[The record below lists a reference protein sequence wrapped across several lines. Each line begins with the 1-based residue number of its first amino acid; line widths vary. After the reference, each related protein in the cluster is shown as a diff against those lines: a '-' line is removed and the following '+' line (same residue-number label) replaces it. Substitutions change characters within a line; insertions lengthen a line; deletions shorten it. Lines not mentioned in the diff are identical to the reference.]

1 MQKDYERK
9 LDEQKIT
16 LKKRINELEVKIK
29 DFEDKNKTIN
39 MEMIKKE
46 ARWQNEEQ
54 NLITKIED
62 YKESC
67 R

>member
-1 MQKDYERK
+1 
-9 LDEQKIT
+9 
-16 LKKRINELEVKIK
+16 
-29 DFEDKNKTIN
+29 